1 MMRPAIIYI
10 GALLVLDIVGI
21 MLNWYAVVSSIVN
34 DNWLSLVLSSLGL
47 ALGISAMPSLL
58 RLYRRKAWTSNRA

>member
-1 MMRPAIIYI
+1 MMRPVMIYVCV
-10 GALLVLDIVGI
+10 LLVQCIAGI
-21 MLNWYAVVSSIVN
+21 MLNWYALVSSIVN

-58 RLYRRKAWTSNRA
+58 RLYRRKAWTSN